1 MSDENQ
7 DYLYFQLTSY
17 QDNRPIVYYRV
28 QKNLGNPQVW
38 DSVNKTWKQGAHLS
52 FYDKYW
58 KGDPALDFLDSDPTV
73 DL

>member
-17 QDNRPIVYYRV
+17 QDNRPIAYYRV
-28 QKNLGNPQVW
+28 QKNLGNPQAW
-38 DSVNKTWKQGAHLS
+38 DSVNKTWKPSAS
-52 FYDKYW
+52 FFDKYW
-58 KGDPALDFLDSDPTV
+58 KGDPALDSLDSDPTV